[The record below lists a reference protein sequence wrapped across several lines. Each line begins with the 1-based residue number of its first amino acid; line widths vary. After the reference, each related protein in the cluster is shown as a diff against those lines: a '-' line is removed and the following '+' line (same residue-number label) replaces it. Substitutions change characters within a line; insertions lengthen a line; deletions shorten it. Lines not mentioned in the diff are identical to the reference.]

1 MRIRG
6 VLFLLTF
13 IACVFVGCQQPPQGL
28 SAADEQAIR
37 KTTDEALQIA
47 NSTADWVAYTKTY
60 YTQDAVINGPNA
72 PAIKGHDAIIAMFKS
87 FPAIADYKAEIL
99 EINGAGNIAYAYGR
113 YSMVVTFPGG
123 KAMPDKGKYVEI
135 WKRQADGAW
144 KVAIDT
150 FNSDLPLS
158 APEPTK

>member
-1 MRIRG
+1 MRIAG
-6 VLFLLTF
+6 ILFLLTL

-37 KTTDEALQIA
+37 MTTDEALQIA

-60 YTQDAVINGPNA
+60 YTQDAIVNGPNA

-87 FPAIADYKAEIL
+87 FPAIKDFKVEFL
-99 EINGAGNIAYAYGR
+99 EIAGAGNIGYVYGT
-113 YSMVVTFPGG
+113 YSMVVTPPGG
-123 KAMPDKGKYVEI
+123 KPMPDKGKYVEI

-144 KVAIDT
+144 KVAMDT
-150 FNSDLPLS
+150 FNSDFPLP